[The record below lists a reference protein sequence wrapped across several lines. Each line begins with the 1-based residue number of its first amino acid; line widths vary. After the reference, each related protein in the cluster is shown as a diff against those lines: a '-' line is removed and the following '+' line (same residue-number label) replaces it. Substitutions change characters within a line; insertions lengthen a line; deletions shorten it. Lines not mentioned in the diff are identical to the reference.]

1 MKGLFKMIIFTK
13 ILFSL
18 SLSLFIVYSTN
29 KRIESSA
36 FGSVFSFSCT
46 LTFSFSC
53 FFSFIIFFCFI
64 VQGLKIVRAR
74 FLGQCVSEI
83 PRFVLDPL
91 APLFTFR
98 VLHLSKFFLLVNLLH
113 LLFMEFQTIDVHSY
127 YIRLRMSLVVLY
139 LGYFFS
145 FFLTKKNCL
154 LLNSFIFS

>member
-1 MKGLFKMIIFTK
+1 MIYLMGVVWWKGICGKRLNWYRHPLYGNVHWGTTHAYAPWRHFASTVVLDF
-13 ILFSL
+13 LL
-18 SLSLFIVYSTN
+18 SLSFASVVFSTN

-46 LTFSFSC
+46 LTFSFTC

-64 VQGLKIVRAR
+64 VQGLKIVCAW

-83 PRFVLDPL
+83 PSFVLDPL

-113 LLFMEFQTIDVHSY
+113 LLFMEF
-127 YIRLRMSLVVLY
+127 
-139 LGYFFS
+139 
-145 FFLTKKNCL
+145 
-154 LLNSFIFS
+154 